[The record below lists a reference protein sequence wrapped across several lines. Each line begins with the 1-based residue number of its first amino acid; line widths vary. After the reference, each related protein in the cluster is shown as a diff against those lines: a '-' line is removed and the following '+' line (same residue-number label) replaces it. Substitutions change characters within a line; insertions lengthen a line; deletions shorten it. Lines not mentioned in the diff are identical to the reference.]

1 MDNALLSCILNRDT
15 ETLKG
20 MLNDANVDRED
31 MLRASIHA
39 ASVKAK
45 DILNVFLSK
54 GLHINDILVEVVKHS
69 SISAIDVL
77 YEMGGD
83 VNYERDG
90 YSLMTTAAVHHN
102 IECMEKLLQC
112 GAKLNVKTAE
122 GETCLT
128 CLARDPYHHSEELE
142 YLITKG
148 ADVNLSNDK
157 GETPLYFAAEYGN
170 VCTLRSLLLFGAQI
184 NHQNH
189 HGETAL
195 MMASVEHHEQ
205 CVSLLLQHGAE
216 ENLQSLRGDTA
227 LMRNIKTIS
236 HPRPSYS
243 IIDLLLQSGC
253 NTDVP
258 DSEGQTCLFLAI
270 QRDDRKLVRRL
281 LQFGADIFTE
291 TNRGMTPFLASIITG
306 YDELAS
312 RFIDMECFVSGHIK
326 NRNWKEDTPLVGLVA
341 IALSTTINKENSETL
356 NRLFFGAGETIP
368 LRRIHQPHT
377 IAMMAMETKYETLM
391 TITRHAIRSYLSGL
405 SPVNLITKITKLPLP
420 TSLKNFLY
428 FL

>member
-1 MDNALLSCILNRDT
+1 MDNALLSCILNRDA
-15 ETLKG
+15 ETLKD
-20 MLNDANVDRED
+20 MLKDANVDRED
-31 MLRASIHA
+31 MLHASIHA

-45 DILNVFLSK
+45 DMLNVLLSN
-54 GLHINDILVEVVKHS
+54 GLHINEILVEVVKHS
-69 SISAIDVL
+69 SRDAIDVL

-83 VNYERDG
+83 VNYEHDG
-90 YSLMTTAAVHHN
+90 YTLMTIATVHHN
-102 IECMEKLLQC
+102 TECMEKLFQY
-112 GAKLNVKTAE
+112 GAQLNVKTTE

-128 CLARDPYHHSEELE
+128 CLARDPYHHSEQLE
-142 YLITKG
+142 YLVTKG
-148 ADVNLSNDK
+148 ADVNLSNDQ

-170 VCTLRSLLLFGAQI
+170 VCTLRSLLLLGAQI

-189 HGETAL
+189 YGETAL

-205 CVSLLLQHGAE
+205 CVSSLLQHGAE
-216 ENLQSLRGDTA
+216 KNLQSIGGDTA
-227 LMRNIKTIS
+227 LMRHIKTIS
-236 HPRPSYS
+236 HQRPSYS
-243 IIDLLLQSGC
+243 IIDSLLQSGC
-253 NTDVP
+253 NTDIP
-258 DSEGQTCLFLAI
+258 DNEGQTCLFLAI
-270 QRDDRKLVRRL
+270 QLEDRKIVRRL

-291 TNRGMTPFLASIITG
+291 TNCGVTPFLASIIRG

-326 NRNWKEDTPLVGLVA
+326 NQNWKQDVPLVGLIA

-377 IAMMAMETKYETLM
+377 IAIMAMETKYETLM
-391 TITRHAIRSYLSGL
+391 TITRHAIRSYLSGI

-420 TSLKNFLY
+420 TSLKKFLY